1 MASGSSPAKTQE
13 GYLLVLSIYEEICV
27 VLHVGPKR
35 IFQIHI
41 GLKRKKSIEIRD
53 AASAVGRLLDD

>member
-27 VLHVGPKR
+27 VLHVGPKKNFPDSYR
-35 IFQIHI
+35 AE
-41 GLKRKKSIEIRD
+41 KKEEY
-53 AASAVGRLLDD
+53 